1 MNGAQALLKTLADAG
16 VEVCFTNPG
25 TSEMHFV
32 AALDGEPRMRAVLA
46 LFEGVA
52 TGAADGYARMAGK
65 PAATLLH
72 LGCGL
77 GNGLAN
83 LHNARKGKV
92 PVVNIVGDHAT
103 FHTRY
108 DAQLQSDIET
118 VARNVSPGFVR
129 TSTGSAQ
136 LGRDAVDALQAARGL
151 PGQVA
156 TLILPADV
164 SWGEGGQPCA
174 MPAPSAAP
182 AADDAA
188 VQAIAQAIQSTTQAT
203 RLGARVA
210 LLLGGQALREP
221 GLLAAARIAA
231 QAGVRLL
238 AEVFPTRMERGAGLP
253 AVERIAYLAEM
264 AGVQLADLEH
274 LILVDAKAPVSFFAY
289 PGKQSYL
296 VSGGCRVH
304 TLATPAQDAVASLDK
319 LAVALGA
326 QQASPS
332 LQAPQRP
339 SRPRG
344 PLTAPKV
351 CKAVG
356 HLLPEGAILIDE
368 AITSGL
374 MLGAMTQGGP
384 RHDLITLT
392 GGAIG
397 QGLPNAV
404 GAAIACPGRPVIAL
418 IGDGT
423 AMYTIQA
430 LWTMARKGL
439 HVVMHHFQQRQLLGA
454 EGGAGARGRAAG
466 WGQGPGAAEPG
477 RPAAE
482 LCPTGP
488 GHGRARGAHAGC
500 RGFLPGPGICAG
512 HARPAPDRGPGARGA
527 IGCQA
532 QAAALAAALAARPA
546 QAGGT
551 GAQAQACAVAGRKK
565 RNVGYTFLLASETTV
580 MPAQAGIQSWHGA
593 LDPRLRG
600 DDAACGSVSGG
611 R

>member
-1 MNGAQALLKTLADAG
+1 MPTAPLNGAQALMKTLVDAG
-16 VEVCFTNPG
+16 IEVCFTNPG

-32 AALDGEPRMRAVLA
+32 AALDSEPKMRAVLA

-103 FHTRY
+103 YHTQY

-129 TSTGSAQ
+129 TSQSTAALSQ
-136 LGRDAVDALQAARGL
+136 DAVDAIAAARGL

-164 SWGEGGQPCA
+164 SWGEGGVPCA
-174 MPAPSAAP
+174 PPPPTSAG
-182 AADDAA
+182 AADDAT
-188 VQAIAQAIQSTTQAT
+188 VQAIAQAVRGGGKA
-203 RLGARVA
+203 A

-221 GLLAAARIAA
+221 GLRAAARIAA
-231 QAGVRLL
+231 HSGVKVF
-238 AEVFPTRMERGAGLP
+238 AEVFPTRLERGAGLP
-253 AVERIAYLAEM
+253 TVERIAYLAEL
-264 AGVQLADLEH
+264 AGVQLAGIEH

-289 PGKQSYL
+289 PGKKSDL
-296 VSGGCRVH
+296 VPDGCTVH
-304 TLATPAQDAVASLDK
+304 QLSTPAQNAAASLEK
-319 LAVALGA
+319 LAQALGA
-326 QQASPS
+326 AQAQPA
-332 LQAPQRP
+332 LQAPARP
-339 SRPRG
+339 GRPRG
-344 PLTAPKV
+344 KLTAEKV

-356 HLLPEGAILIDE
+356 HLLPENAILIDE

-374 MLGAMTQGGP
+374 MLAPFTAGAP

-404 GAAIACPGRPVIAL
+404 GAAIACPDRPVLAL

-430 LWTMARKGL
+430 LWTMAREKL
-439 HVVMHHFQQRQLLGA
+439 NVVSIIFNNASYSVLNVELERVGA
-454 EGGAGARGRAAG
+454 EKVGAKARSQLDLNGPVLNFAQLAEGMGVHGVRTTTAEEFVRAL
-466 WGQGPGAAEPG
+466 E
-477 RPAAE
+477 
-482 LCPTGP
+482 
-488 GHGRARGAHAGC
+488 HA
-500 RGFLPGPGICAG
+500 LATPGPHLIEAVVPQSLSGLKRKLLPWLLRSLPSLPPG
-512 HARPAPDRGPGARGA
+512 VARALKRKIAP
-527 IGCQA
+527 
-532 QAAALAAALAARPA
+532 
-546 QAGGT
+546 
-551 GAQAQACAVAGRKK
+551 
-565 RNVGYTFLLASETTV
+565 
-580 MPAQAGIQSWHGA
+580 
-593 LDPRLRG
+593 
-600 DDAACGSVSGG
+600 
-611 R
+611 

>member
-1 MNGAQALLKTLADAG
+1 MNGAQALLQTLADAG
-16 VEVCFTNPG
+16 IEVCFTNPG

-32 AALDGEPRMRAVLA
+32 AALDSEPRMRAVLA

-52 TGAADGYARMAGK
+52 TGAADGYARMADK

-83 LHNARKGKV
+83 LHNARKGRV
-92 PVVNIVGDHAT
+92 PVVNIVGDHARY
-103 FHTRY
+103 HTQY

-129 TSTGSAQ
+129 TSGSTAQ
-136 LGRDAVDALQAARGL
+136 LSRDAVDAVQAAQGL

-174 MPAPSAAP
+174 MPARRTAP
-182 AADDAA
+182 VADDAV
-188 VQAIAQAIQSTTQAT
+188 VQAIAQAIQTGGKT
-203 RLGARVA
+203 A

-231 QAGVRLL
+231 QAGVKLL
-238 AEVFPTRMERGAGLP
+238 AEVFPTRLTRGAGLP
-253 AVERIAYLAEM
+253 PVERIAYFAEM
-264 AGVQLADLEH
+264 AGVQLADVQQ

-289 PGKQSYL
+289 PGKPSYL
-296 VSGGCRVH
+296 VPDSCTVH
-304 TLATPAQDAVASLDK
+304 TLATPEQDAAASLAK
-319 LAVALGA
+319 LAAALGA
-326 QQASPS
+326 SQAQAQ
-332 LQAPQRP
+332 LQALRRP
-339 SRPRG
+339 GRPRG
-344 PLTAPKV
+344 KLSAPKV

-356 HLLPEGAILIDE
+356 HLLPENAILIDE

-374 MLGAMTQGGP
+374 MLGAMTAGCP

-404 GAAIACPGRPVIAL
+404 GAAVACPDRPVVAL

-430 LWTMARKGL
+430 LWSMARENL
-439 HVVMHHFQQRQLLGA
+439 HVVSIIFNNASYSVLNVELERV
-454 EGGAGARGRAAG
+454 GAGGGGDKARAQLDLHGPRLNFAQLA
-466 WGQGPGAAEPG
+466 QGMGVHAVRTDSAEDFTK
-477 RPAAE
+477 ALEYA
-482 LCPTGP
+482 L
-488 GHGRARGAHAGC
+488 AH
-500 RGFLPGPGICAG
+500 PGPHLIEALV
-512 HARPAPDRGPGARGA
+512 PESLSGAKRRVLPWLLRSLPSLP
-527 IGCQA
+527 QPLA
-532 QAAALAAALAARPA
+532 QALKRKLAP
-546 QAGGT
+546 
-551 GAQAQACAVAGRKK
+551 
-565 RNVGYTFLLASETTV
+565 
-580 MPAQAGIQSWHGA
+580 
-593 LDPRLRG
+593 
-600 DDAACGSVSGG
+600 
-611 R
+611 